1 MVPGVGLWA
10 HRRPRPLPWQR
21 RRWTPQRSPEPRCW
35 YWWEQA
41 GYEARFT
48 SWASGTPGRSRAP
61 EIQAPMAFQ
70 PVPKLAGSLKREWH
84 YGRAGERL
92 SLDRLR
98 LRPGLGGSPP
108 ANLESR

>member
-48 SWASGTPGRSRAP
+48 SWAFGHSAEEAARMKSKPQWRSNP
-61 EIQAPMAFQ
+61 SPSW
-70 PVPKLAGSLKREWH
+70 LAV
-84 YGRAGERL
+84 
-92 SLDRLR
+92 
-98 LRPGLGGSPP
+98 
-108 ANLESR
+108 